1 MIRFRCGLPLLV
13 ATVVFCLGAILT
25 SPALAADQ
33 AKVLLIGK
41 RPDHP
46 HGSHMYMQV
55 SEVLAKCLQNNGPI
69 ETVVS
74 EGWPEDAQVLEGV
87 RTIVL
92 YSNPGAEFLLD
103 GPGAAA
109 FHELMRSG
117 VGLVTIH
124 WASAVYQKDEP
135 RLGGDWGNYLGGY
148 WVSNVG
154 LSTDKSNLKQLAPE
168 HPICRGWTE
177 YELHDEYYLNPTIKA
192 ATPLLQVTTKG
203 QDVIVGWAHERAKN
217 GRAYGTTLGHFY
229 RNFQQEAFR
238 RTLVNAILWTAHL
251 PVPQAGANVE
261 IDPVLLALP
270 PDPKAK
276 PKVSTNLRDQNLVA
290 WCIVPFDGKKRNPA
304 QRAKML
310 NEIGIKRVAYDWRA
324 SHVPTFEQEILEY
337 KKYGIEYFAFW
348 GQHDAAFQLFE
359 KYDLHPQIWQTAPSP
374 NADSQQQR
382 VAQAAKQLLP
392 LVQRTAA
399 MGCKLGLYNHGG
411 WGGEPENLIA
421 VCQYLRE
428 NHDADHVGIVY
439 NLHHGHGHLDR
450 FPQALQAMK
459 PYLHCLNLNGMET
472 EGDKQGKKILPL
484 GVGAHDVT
492 LIRAISASG
501 YQGPIGIIG
510 HTQDDVRERLLDN
523 LDGLHWILP
532 QLEGKPAAKKPQPRT
547 YDAALFFETT
557 PTFVN
562 TLDDPLA
569 DDQSATDKAATG
581 QGDQGYSAELVQELV
596 ETSQQQ
602 GNAVNGLVA
611 FTDQRLA
618 CASCHKIGKHG
629 GLIGPDLTTIAAK
642 RTPAELV
649 ASVYWPARHIEP
661 QYQAVAVLDDEGKLV
676 QGYVVSETDDA
687 ITLRDVSQPQSKP
700 IVIPQDRIEYVRKM
714 GSLMP
719 ENLVASMSRREQLD
733 LLRFLFSLGRDNTIE
748 PEVIDRA
755 MKSAQSH
762 DHGPADF
769 PITQAPLKPELW
781 PNWQHRVNRDRIY
794 DFYAKQAEHFR
805 DSPGKPKLLN
815 TFPGLDGGKQ
825 GHWGNQNDNVW
836 ADDRWNQSDL
846 GSLMGGVF
854 RGAGPAVT
862 RGYCFRTEQPFSAC
876 FDIDRLRYTAVW
888 KDGFLKLSD
897 RRHGFMGG
905 LTLDG
910 TLDQATTKSVAEMP
924 AKLRDGAQLFDDA
937 KSPAVY
943 EGLYRSGPH
952 VVFAYSIN
960 GKQSLTA
967 LVNRDGKLQR
977 VDEPAKQSS
986 LAKLVANPVPQWPQT
1001 FQTDVT
1007 FGDATEGQ
1015 AYVVDTIALPY
1026 DNPWNSLMFVSAH
1039 AFLPDGS
1046 ALVCTMQGDVWQVKD
1061 FQYPSRKATWRRFA
1075 AGLHQPLGMWIDE
1088 DGIFVQCRDQIMR
1101 LHDRN
1106 EDGEAD
1112 FYECYSKSFVSS
1124 AGGHDYICGLQC
1136 DSAGYFYTA
1145 SGNQG
1150 LLKISPDGQQTKVI
1164 ATGFRNP
1171 DGLGLTP
1178 DGMATVPCSE
1188 GGWTPASMVCAAPTT
1203 DREGPL
1209 HYGYRG
1215 PVNDRAPE
1223 LPLIYLPRGIDNSA
1237 GGQVFVDS
1245 DQWGPVQ
1252 GQLIHTSFGTGTH
1265 ALVLRDQVGDQWQG
1279 AVVPLPGDFLSGTH
1293 RARFHPVDGQLY
1305 VSGMQGWGTYTPD
1318 DGCFQRV
1325 RYTGQEVQL
1334 PIGFKVHENGV
1345 AIRFSQPIDEQI
1357 AAQAGS
1363 HFAQAWNYRY
1373 SSAYGSPE
1381 FSPSQPGIPGH
1392 DLWLIRSAHVLDDG
1406 HTLFLEIPQLQP
1418 VNQLHLLVQVAE
1430 EQQQELFVTVN
1441 ALDQPRRDIAGVDGA
1456 AKHVQPHPMQRDMA
1470 MLKHVQVNPFAKKI
1484 KGARAVEIVTADNL
1498 SYATP
1503 LLEVNAGEAVAL
1515 TLVNPDVV
1523 PHNIAI
1529 VKPDTLEEVGRQ
1541 SDRLISDPNA
1551 AFRHYVPDSPN
1562 VIAYTDVVT
1571 PKQRFTI
1578 YFRAPKAA
1586 GRYPFLCTFPG
1597 HWKVMNGVMVVK

>member
-1 MIRFRCGLPLLV
+1 MIRFRCGLHLLIAAV
-13 ATVVFCLGAILT
+13 LFCSGVMLT
-25 SPALAADQ
+25 SNVSAADR
-33 AKVLLIGK
+33 AKILLIGK

-46 HGSHMYMQV
+46 HGSHMYMHV
-55 SEVLAKCLQNNGPI
+55 SKVLAKCLQNNGPI

-74 EGWPEDAQVLEGV
+74 EGWPEDAKVLEGV
-87 RTIVL
+87 KTIVL

-103 GPGAAA
+103 GPGAPA

-117 VGLVTIH
+117 VGLVTLH

-154 LSTDKSNLKQLAPE
+154 LSTDKSNLQQLVPE
-168 HPICRGWTE
+168 HPICRGWSE

-192 ATPLLQVTTKG
+192 ATPLLQVSTKG
-203 QDVIVGWAHERAKN
+203 QDVVVGWAHQRANN

-251 PVPQAGANVE
+251 PVPQEGANVD
-261 IDPVLLALP
+261 IDPVWLALP

-276 PKVSTNLRDQNLVA
+276 PKVSANLRDPNLVA
-290 WCIVPFDGKKRNPA
+290 WCIVPFDGKKRDPA

-310 NEIGIKRVAYDWRA
+310 DEIGIKRVAYDWRA
-324 SHVPTFEQEILEY
+324 NHVPTFEQEILEY

-348 GQHDAAFQLFE
+348 GQHDAAFELF
-359 KYDLHPQIWQTAPSP
+359 KKHDLHPQIWQTAPSP
-374 NADSQQQR
+374 PADSQQQR
-382 VAQAAKQLLP
+382 VAKAASQLLP
-392 LVQRTAA
+392 LVKRTAS

-421 VCQYLRE
+421 VCQYLRQQ
-428 NHDADHVGIVY
+428 HDADHVGIVY
-439 NLHHGHGHLDR
+439 NLHHGHGHLNR
-450 FPQALQAMK
+450 FAQALAAMK
-459 PYLHCLNLNGMET
+459 PFLHCLNLNGMET
-472 EGDKQGKKILPL
+472 DGDKHGKKILPL
-484 GVGAHDVT
+484 GVGTHDVK
-492 LIRAISASG
+492 LIQTISASG

-510 HTQDDVRERLLDN
+510 HTQDDVRERLQDN

-532 QLEGKPAAKKPQPRT
+532 QLQGKPAAKKPQPRT
-547 YDAALFFETT
+547 YDAAAFAEPT
-557 PTFVN
+557 PTYVN
-562 TLDDPLA
+562 APDEP
-569 DDQSATDKAATG
+569 AAANKVV
-581 QGDQGYSAELVQELV
+581 QDYSADLVQQLV
-596 ETSQQQ
+596 KEAQQQ

-618 CASCHKIGKHG
+618 CASCHKIGQHG
-629 GLIGPDLTTIAAK
+629 GSIGPDLSTIAGK

-649 ASVYWPARHIEP
+649 ESIYWPARHIEP

-676 QGYVVSETDDA
+676 QGYVVRETDQA
-687 ITLRDVSQPQSKP
+687 ITLRDISQPQSEP
-700 IVIPQDRIEYVRKM
+700 ISIDQDRIEYVRKM

-719 ENLVASMSRREQLD
+719 KNLVASMSHREQLD

-748 PEVIDRA
+748 SAVIDGA

-762 DHGPADF
+762 DHGPVEF
-769 PITQAPLKPELW
+769 PITQQPLQPELW
-781 PNWQHRVNRDRIY
+781 PNWQHAVNRDRIY
-794 DFYAKQAEHFR
+794 DFYAKQADHFR
-805 DSPGKPKLLN
+805 SAPRKPKLISSY
-815 TFPGLDGGKQ
+815 PGLDGGKQ

-836 ADDRWNQSDL
+836 ADDRWSETDL
-846 GSLMGGVF
+846 GSLLGGVF

-862 RGYCFRTEQPFSAC
+862 RGYCFRDASRFSAC

-888 KDGFLKLSD
+888 KKGFVALSD

-905 LTLDG
+905 LTLQG
-910 TLDQATTKSVAEMP
+910 ALDPATTKSVAEIP
-924 AKLRDGAQLFDDA
+924 ASMLQDA
-937 KSPAVY
+937 ETPPLY
-943 EGLYRSGPH
+943 QGLYRSGSK
-952 VVFAYSIN
+952 VVFAYSVDGNPYLSSLIN
-960 GKQSLTA
+960 RQGTLH
-967 LVNRDGKLQR
+967 R
-977 VDEPAKQSS
+977 VDQPAKQSS

-1001 FQTDVT
+1001 FQTEIT
-1007 FGDATEGQ
+1007 FGDQDGEGGQ
-1015 AYVVDTIALPY
+1015 AYVVDAIALPK
-1026 DNPWNSLMFVSAH
+1026 DNPWNALMFISAQ

-1046 ALVCTMQGDVWQVKD
+1046 ALVCTMQGDVWHVTD
-1061 FQYPSRKATWRRFA
+1061 FQYPSRHATWRRFA

-1106 EDGEAD
+1106 QDGEAD
-1112 FYECYSKSFVSS
+1112 YYECFSKCFVSS
-1124 AGGHDYICGLQC
+1124 AGGHDYICGLHR
-1136 DSAGYFYTA
+1136 DAEGYFYTA

-1150 LLKISPDGQQTKVI
+1150 LLKISPDGRSAKVI

-1188 GGWTPASMVCAAPTT
+1188 GGWTPASMVCGVPTA
-1203 DREGPL
+1203 DRDTPL

-1223 LPLIYLPRGIDNSA
+1223 VPLVYLPRGIDNSA

-1245 DQWGPVQ
+1245 DKWGPVQ

-1279 AVVPLPGDFLSGTH
+1279 AVVPLAGDFLSGTH

-1325 RYTGQEVQL
+1325 RYTGQNVQL
-1334 PIGFKVHENGV
+1334 PVGFKVHQNGV
-1345 AIRFSQPIDEQI
+1345 AIRFSQPIDKQVAEQV
-1357 AAQAGS
+1357 GN
-1363 HFAQAWNYRY
+1363 HFAQVWNYRY

-1381 FSPSQPGIPGH
+1381 FSPSQPSIPGH
-1392 DLWLIRSAHVLDDG
+1392 DLWLIKSAHVVDDG
-1406 HTLFLEIPQLQP
+1406 LTLFLEIPQLQP
-1418 VNQLHLLVQVAE
+1418 VNQLHLLLQVSA
-1430 EQQQELFVTVN
+1430 EQQREVFVTVN
-1441 ALDQPRRDIAGVDGA
+1441 ALDQPRREIPGVESA
-1456 AKHVQPHPMQRDMA
+1456 SKHVQPHPMQRDMA

-1484 KGARAVEIVTADNL
+1484 KGARAVEIATADNL
-1498 SYATP
+1498 TYATP
-1503 LLEVNAGEAVAL
+1503 LFEVQAGEAVAL

-1529 VKPDTLEEVGRQ
+1529 VKPGALEDVGRQ

-1551 AFRHYVPDSPN
+1551 AFRHYVPDSPS

-1578 YFRAPKAA
+1578 YFKAPKRP